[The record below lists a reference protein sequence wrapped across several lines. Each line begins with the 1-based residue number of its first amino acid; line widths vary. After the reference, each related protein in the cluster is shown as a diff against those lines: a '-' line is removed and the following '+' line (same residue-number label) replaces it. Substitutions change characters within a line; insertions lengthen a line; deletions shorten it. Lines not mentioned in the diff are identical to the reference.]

1 MITIIMTKQEFEREL
16 SRVYAELNKFSNLYW
31 SARDSFELVNQ
42 EAGKKKTRSKIS
54 EQDLKESI
62 EWKKNTDA

>member
-1 MITIIMTKQEFEREL
+1 MTKQEFEREL

-31 SARDSFELVNQ
+31 SARDEFELVNP
-42 EAGKKKTRSKIS
+42 EAGQKKTRSKIT
-54 EQDLKESI
+54 EKDLKASA

>member
-1 MITIIMTKQEFEREL
+1 MTKQEFEREL